1 MKPEIN
7 VTANQAVRTDV
18 LRHISEKTV
27 VRPSI
32 VRKSVLPT
40 INQGTTVLKTIYG
53 GTTRSVG
60 QTGATV
66 QYNQNINVVNVNQQ
80 QQVGVGVNKVG
91 VLSGAVPNPTI
102 STYRGVGFQQTGSI
116 MGVGGGIGDNA
127 ADITYSTRPGGQV
140 LGTTGINKTVVTTTQ
155 TQTTP
160 NIIGTGSVMGV
171 GGGIGNNAPDVTYTT
186 RPGAQVLG
194 TTGINKTVVTTTQTT
209 PNVVGIGSG
218 SVMGVGGG
226 IGDNAV
232 DITYSTNPRMQNMV
246 LGPPNKTIIAPGIS
260 TSVIGANNVVGFNGG
275 FGNNNITTGPVV
287 QGLPLGVNGIN
298 TPIVNKI

>member
-1 MKPEIN
+1 
-7 VTANQAVRTDV
+7 
-18 LRHISEKTV
+18 
-27 VRPSI
+27 
-32 VRKSVLPT
+32 
-40 INQGTTVLKTIYG
+40 
-53 GTTRSVG
+53 
-60 QTGATV
+60 
-66 QYNQNINVVNVNQQ
+66 
-80 QQVGVGVNKVG
+80 
-91 VLSGAVPNPTI
+91 
-102 STYRGVGFQQTGSI
+102 

-127 ADITYSTRPGGQV
+127 ADITYSTRPGAQV

-260 TSVIGANNVVGFNGG
+260 TSVIGANNVVGLNGG
-275 FGNNNITTGPVV
+275 FGNNTITTGPVV